1 MVNSIKGKF
10 SDKSAT
16 RIVLKITNLHDL
28 SGTLTTR
35 WSQKKLAG
43 AMVKYKSFCFLL
55 KCVAFISALVEEGW
69 MKGQIQTPEIRP
81 LQERQVSF
89 YTSITVRGDLIS
101 AASGVQKAIWLVKC
115 RCLSQGQ
122 INSSLGFTVCIE

>member
-55 KCVAFISALVEEGW
+55 KCAAFISALVEEGW

-101 AASGVQKAIWLVKC
+101 TASGV
-115 RCLSQGQ
+115 
-122 INSSLGFTVCIE
+122 